1 MATAVVS
8 PTHSR
13 SLTLRQII
21 RIAAKGYEDSVES
34 WDQFINDNGRLRKD
48 ADTGDTLVTFII
60 REFGDIHDEAASTD
74 DQLVVARAAVAG
86 AIGNLERVLA
96 ALDDADESQAGGFKN
111 GLDAAAAITD
121 NTHLLPEHQS

>member
-1 MATAVVS
+1 MATDLVS
-8 PTHSR
+8 PTPSR
-13 SLTLRQII
+13 GLTLRQII
-21 RIAAKGYEDSVES
+21 RIAAKGYESSVGS

-60 REFGDIHDEAASTD
+60 REFGDIHDEAASAD

-96 ALDDADESQAGGFKN
+96 ALEDADESQAGGHN
-111 GLDAAAAITD
+111 NDLAAPPAGVTE
-121 NTHLLPEHQS
+121 PS

>member
-8 PTHSR
+8 PTRSR

-96 ALDDADESQAGGFKN
+96 ALDDADESQAFGFN
-111 GLDAAAAITD
+111 NDLDAPTAVTD
-121 NTHLLPEHQS
+121 NTPPLPEHHS

>member
-60 REFGDIHDEAASTD
+60 REFGDIHDEAASAD

-86 AIGNLERVLA
+86 AIGNLERVLS
-96 ALDDADESQAGGFKN
+96 ALDDADES
-111 GLDAAAAITD
+111 
-121 NTHLLPEHQS
+121 

>member
-8 PTHSR
+8 PTRSR

-86 AIGNLERVLA
+86 AIGNLERVLS
-96 ALDDADESQAGGFKN
+96 ALEDANESQTGGFSN
-111 GLDAAAAITD
+111 DLDAPPSVTE
-121 NTHLLPEHQS
+121 PS